1 MNKIRLSLLLL
12 PLLIIQIQGYSL
24 TLKQAD
30 PKGNL
35 SANKVEVSKVKDLI
49 IYKDSLFYSSFP
61 SVVKKPNVDILVAFR
76 RAPDRRLFGE
86 PNYSHTDQNS
96 YLMMVRSKDA
106 EHWSKEPSLISAHPF
121 GGSQDPCLLQL
132 KDGTLI
138 CTSYIWSLIRPD
150 ADSVLNRKLTIVK
163 GGKSAHSQSYTFLG
177 GYLVRSTDGGQ
188 KWDAPIYPIHIPSDA
203 QSDVWGKPIPA
214 YNRGALVEGKNG
226 KIYWAVAGNSVKYPT
241 KVDNHLLVSDDKG
254 LTWNYSGLI
263 ASDEKITFNETS
275 IYETPKGDL
284 VAFMRTANMPNQY
297 SCIARSTN
305 GGKSFTWQSMDFYG
319 FPLHALKLPDNRV
332 LLTYGYRKKPY
343 GIRGRILN
351 SECTDFAT
359 APEFIIR
366 EDGGGGDLGY
376 CWSTMLDKN
385 RILVVYYFNSNNVT
399 RYIAGTILE
408 LKTKNTTH

>member
-1 MNKIRLSLLLL
+1 MTMKKTLLALLLF
-12 PLLIIQIQGYSL
+12 PLIIFQGYSL

-30 PKGNL
+30 PKENL
-35 SANKVEVSKVKDLI
+35 SANKAELTKVKDLI

-61 SVVKKPNVDILVAFR
+61 SVVKKPNGELLVAFR

-86 PNYSHTDQNS
+86 PGYSHTDQNS

-106 EHWSKEPSLISAHPF
+106 ENWTQEPSLISAHPF

-150 ADSVLNRKLTIVK
+150 ADSVLGRKLTIVK
-163 GGKSAHSQSYTFLG
+163 GGKSAHSPSYTFLG
-177 GYLVRSTDGGQ
+177 GYLVRSTDGG
-188 KWDAPIYPIHIPSDA
+188 KTWDAPIYPPHIRADA
-203 QSDVWGKPIPA
+203 QVTVWGKPLPA

-226 KIYWAVAGNSVKYPT
+226 KIYWAVAGNSVKNPS
-241 KVDNHLLVSDDKG
+241 KVDNHLIVSEDKG

-284 VAFMRTANMPNQY
+284 VAFMRTANMPDQY
-297 SCIARSTN
+297 SCIARSTD
-305 GGKSFTWQSMDFYG
+305 GGKSFTWQSMGFYG
-319 FPLHALKLPDNRV
+319 YPSHALKLPDNRV

-351 SECTDFAT
+351 AECTDFAT

-408 LKTKNTTH
+408 LKSKK